1 MRSVALDLA
10 AKKISFCEVSDGNV
24 VGRTTVRAVGGLE
37 DRLGP
42 GQPRARVAIEACR
55 EAWVVHDML
64 SAWGHEV
71 LLVDTTRV
79 KQLGIGHHGRK
90 TDRIDAEVLARAVES
105 GRVPLAHVLS
115 PARRVLRHEL
125 AVRRALVEARA
136 QLVTTVR
143 GLLRA
148 HGSKV
153 ASCAPEA
160 FVAHVRAMTLPD
172 DLRALLDPLVGTI
185 DRLELELAQVELR
198 QQRVCLQEPII
209 GLLMSA
215 PGVGATVAAAF
226 VSVIDDASRFQNAHQ
241 VESYLGLVPSEDSSG
256 THRRIGAIS
265 RRGNPYLRS
274 LLVQAAWCVLRLKED
289 HPLKVWGLA
298 VAQRR
303 SKAIAAIAVARRLAG
318 VLWAMWRDGTF
329 YDPTP
334 LARATA
340 AGYRRQARGVEGQAE
355 TMDRVARKTKV
366 AARWAKRKLEAR
378 M

>member
-1 MRSVALDLA
+1 LDLA